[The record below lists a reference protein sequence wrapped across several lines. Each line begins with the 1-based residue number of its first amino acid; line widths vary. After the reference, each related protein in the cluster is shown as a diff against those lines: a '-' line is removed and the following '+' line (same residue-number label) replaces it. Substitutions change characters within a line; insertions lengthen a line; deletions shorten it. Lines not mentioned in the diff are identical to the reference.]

1 MAGTCQPGNG
11 PRGVTNTKPQTVSD
25 PLPPLSLPLP
35 STLNHLRCTHLKHK
49 SRTTT
54 LVLVP
59 SSGFYLLGFCLCH
72 CQSVSSSVTPAPGCA
87 LHAAVPAHIIS
98 AWSDGPPSSSVRPE
112 LPRKQ
117 RRCYFPASEGQRLL
131 AGGSRSAHGMVPL
144 CRWMRRESPFPEQE
158 PPPPFPPS
166 CHSGQG
172 DNRHSRI
179 SAPLNVQLFL
189 H

>member
-11 PRGVTNTKPQTVSD
+11 PRGGTNTKPQTVSD

-35 STLNHLRCTHLKHK
+35 STLNHLQCTHLKHK

-54 LVLVP
+54 LVPVP
-59 SSGFYLLGFCLCH
+59 SSSCYLLGFCLCH

-98 AWSDGPPSSSVRPE
+98 AWPDGPPSSSVRPE

-131 AGGSRSAHGMVPL
+131 AGGSRSSHGMVPL
-144 CRWMRRESPFPEQE
+144 CRWMRRALSQNRSLLLLFPVL
-158 PPPPFPPS
+158 
-166 CHSGQG
+166 
-172 DNRHSRI
+172 
-179 SAPLNVQLFL
+179 PLGAG
-189 H
+189 